1 MLVTVCLAS
10 FELWVFN
17 AFSRLRTTLCN
28 SQRGAGAG
36 AAPCGQRRRETAVAV
51 GQDPHPPGT
60 SLWHPAG
67 PGLVSGVRHYPE
79 SWAGPWEWAQAGTRP
94 GHEPPG
100 RGQGGLWLG
109 TGMADTTSG
118 QYWGPTLELKSHFWD
133 NEGPQK
139 ASLSAQAARPL
150 RGQRPFKTPAKS

>member
-1 MLVTVCLAS
+1 M
-10 FELWVFN
+10 
-17 AFSRLRTTLCN
+17 
-28 SQRGAGAG
+28 
-36 AAPCGQRRRETAVAV
+36 AV

-67 PGLVSGVRHYPE
+67 PGLVSGVRHYTE

-118 QYWGPTLELKSHFWD
+118 QY
-133 NEGPQK
+133 
-139 ASLSAQAARPL
+139 
-150 RGQRPFKTPAKS
+150 